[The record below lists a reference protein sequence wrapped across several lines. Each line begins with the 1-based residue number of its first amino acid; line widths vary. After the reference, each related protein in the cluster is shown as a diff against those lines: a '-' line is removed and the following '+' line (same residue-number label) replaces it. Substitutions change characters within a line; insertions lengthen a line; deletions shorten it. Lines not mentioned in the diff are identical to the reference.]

1 MMKYFNVTVME
12 RGKKRSELLKAE
24 SKMQAVK
31 IAKNKFPAAMVTKAV
46 ETAAPVGESFSNILD
61 GVKKSFKTK
70 IPINDKIST
79 IRQIAVMTDAGI
91 PITDTLEDVADN
103 TDNQKLKEIYS
114 KMNSD
119 INSGNSMSDAM
130 EPYIDEFG
138 HVALAMTKLGERT
151 GNISESYH
159 KLATILES
167 IRDNT
172 RKFKKAIRT
181 PMITMAAMAIAFT
194 ILIMVVVPKFKDIF
208 DKFKT
213 DLPIPTQILLKLEWA
228 LSNYGLLILAVF
240 IALIF
245 GMKYM
250 YQNNM
255 DFRYKMD
262 KLMIHPKFYL
272 INKAIFLSTMHKY
285 NLVFGELVRS
295 GIPVSEALETAVG
308 MVDNLLPRRHKPL
321 RKSDEDVRRA
331 IVGLDGVGVE
341 MFFRDARP
349 GQPFRFRKTQNVFR
363 GGSHNVPNAV
373 AKPAM
378 VFAIFLADRIPEDQV
393 LRIEG
398 AFRDHRQLREV
409 EAGDPQ
415 GLGSGEGHDARQ
427 AQAQG
432 APADHCEVRQGQP
445 GAGQLCIRCAHEV
458 PGRLGGCHGG

>member
-1 MMKYFNVTVME
+1 MIKYFNVTVME
-12 RGKKRSELLKAE
+12 RGQKRLELIKAE
-24 SKMQAVK
+24 SKMNAVK
-31 IAKNKFPAAMVTKAV
+31 TAKNKFPAAMVTKAV
-46 ETAAPVGESFSNILD
+46 ETTAPVEESLSNILS
-61 GVKKSFKTK
+61 GIKKAFKTK

-103 TDNQKLKEIYS
+103 TDNLKLKEIYS

-119 INSGNSMSDAM
+119 INAGNTMSDAM

-138 HVALAMTKLGERT
+138 QVALAMTKLGERT

-159 KLATILES
+159 KLSKILES

-181 PMITMAAMAIAFT
+181 PMITMAAMGIAFT

-208 DKFKT
+208 AKFKT

-228 LSNYGLLILAVF
+228 LSNYGLLILAILIGGVF
-240 IALIF
+240 TI
-245 GMKYM
+245 KYL

-255 DFRYKMD
+255 EFRYNMD

-308 MVDNLLPRRHKPL
+308 MVDNL
-321 RKSDEDVRRA
+321 A
-331 IVGLDGVGVE
+331 IKEQLLTVNANIGRGMNLAEAFALTGLY
-341 MFFRDARP
+341 
-349 GQPFRFRKTQNVFR
+349 QNMLLQMIKA
-363 GGSHNVPNAV
+363 G
-373 AKPAM
+373 
-378 VFAIFLADRIPEDQV
+378 
-393 LRIEG
+393 
-398 AFRDHRQLREV
+398 
-409 EAGDPQ
+409 EAG
-415 GLGSGEGHDARQ
+415 
-427 AQAQG
+427 
-432 APADHCEVRQGQP
+432 
-445 GAGQLCIRCAHEV
+445 GQLDAMLEKVTDYYDMEFQDLIDNLSAYIEPV
-458 PGRLGGCHGG
+458 LLFFIAGLVLLMALGIFMPMWDLGRAVKNG